1 MKTSTSTGA
10 CDRSSTKLQV
20 RVCGLWWGRVSGKT
34 REMRFSLSA
43 ALIALGLC
51 ATNGAQADPSNL
63 PSPGDRTV
71 GMGLAATGVVVT
83 GAGTY
88 FIFKSRGD
96 GASPSEGKLA
106 VALTAGGLITTA
118 AGLVLWLQQPPP
130 AERKKQGPKARSAL
144 VLGPTSA
151 WYRLEL

>member
-1 MKTSTSTGA
+1 
-10 CDRSSTKLQV
+10 
-20 RVCGLWWGRVSGKT
+20 
-34 REMRFSLSA
+34 MRFSLSA
-43 ALIALGLC
+43 ALVALGLF
-51 ATNGAQADPSNL
+51 ASTRAHADPSNL

-88 FIFKSRGD
+88 FIFKSQGD

-130 AERKKQGPKARSAL
+130 PQKQKKHAAKARSSL
-144 VLGPTSA
+144 IVGPTSA

>member
-1 MKTSTSTGA
+1 
-10 CDRSSTKLQV
+10 
-20 RVCGLWWGRVSGKT
+20 
-34 REMRFSLSA
+34 MRFSLSA
-43 ALIALGLC
+43 ALVALGLL
-51 ATNGAQADPSNL
+51 ASTRAHADPSNL

-88 FIFKSRGD
+88 FIFKSQGD

-106 VALTAGGLITTA
+106 VALTAGGLIATG
-118 AGLVLWLQQPPP
+118 AGLVLWLQPPP
-130 AERKKQGPKARSAL
+130 AQQPKKKKHAAKARSSL
-144 VLGPTSA
+144 IVGPTSA